1 MVLSLPGNASLKGK
15 RKVVRKIVDRV
26 KHKFNAAIA
35 EVDEMDEHRI
45 AVLGIAVVS
54 NDASHANSMID
65 TIQSFVA
72 TATEAVLVDRRLELV
87 HLGDMDG
94 WDER

>member
-1 MVLSLPGNASLKGK
+1 VVLSLPGNASLKGK